1 MEDSSVNFVAELRER
16 LAEITVEVP
25 EVTGIMVEEHEF
37 DELDDR
43 TQTAVNKMFET
54 QRIAKAAA
62 GRASDAYNTVKVR
75 TLAS

>member
-1 MEDSSVNFVAELRER
+1 MEDSSIIFVAELRER
-16 LAEITVEVP
+16 LADTAEVP
-25 EVTGIMVEEHEF
+25 KVAGIIVEEHEF
-37 DELDDR
+37 NELDES

-75 TLAS
+75 ALAS